1 MSSRV
6 IFKLDGYE
14 DAVKKIG
21 AANPKL
27 EKKIIRKAMRPPAKL
42 VLADLKKA
50 APVLTGKLKASLK
63 IRSAKRSRKNKNK
76 IILLVATAQKDFT
89 GIAYHASFLEYG
101 TRKMKP
107 KRWMRDTTEPNEKK
121 YSTSF
126 VDSLT
131 KTTNETIKELAGGNL
146 S

>member
-1 MSSRV
+1 MSTRV

-42 VLADLKKA
+42 ALADLKKA

-76 IILLVATAQKDFT
+76 IILLVATATKEFSGQAF
-89 GIAYHASFLEYG
+89 YSSFLEYG

-107 KRWMRDTTEPNEKK
+107 KRWMQAVTDSQKNKYATALAESLKK
-121 YSTSF
+121 A
-126 VDSLT
+126 
-131 KTTNETIKELAGGNL
+131 TNETINELAGGNL